1 MKIQVEK
8 LSPVEKKVSIEIDPE
23 RVAKEIDRAY
33 ASLGRRVKL
42 RGFRPGKAP
51 RAVLERNFKDQVEN
65 EVVEHLINESF
76 QEAVKK
82 EDIDAVAPP
91 HVQVAEPGLGAGR
104 AFSYSARVEVK
115 PVIEPKDYRG
125 LEVTRKPA
133 QVAEEAVEAEL
144 TRLRESFAEL
154 VAVEGRADAQ
164 KGDWAVVD
172 YEGTLGGK
180 PFEGGKAEGAV
191 VQVKEGDFFA
201 GELAALEGRKLG
213 EAFELDQVF
222 PPTFQDENLRN
233 KPVHFRVT
241 LKALKEKRFP
251 VVDDAFAKEVGVEGV
266 ETLAALRERIRSD
279 LDKRE
284 KRRAEQELH
293 DGLVKAALSKNDFE
307 VPPAMV
313 ERAIDVMLEST
324 AQRFARQGVDLRQI
338 GIDLARVRADLR
350 EHALLQVKGALLLE
364 AIAEAE
370 KIEVS
375 AEDEKAEIAK
385 RAEEMGVPVAKLQ
398 LKGEA
403 RASLRQRIREDKAVA
418 LLASHANLK

>member
-8 LSPVEKKVSIEIDPE
+8 LSPVEKKVMIEIDPE

-51 RAVLERNFKDQVEN
+51 RAVLERNFKEQVEN
-65 EVVEHLINESF
+65 EVVDRLVNESF
-76 QEAVKK
+76 QEAVR
-82 EDIDAVAPP
+82 EQDIDAVAPP

-104 AFSYSARVEVK
+104 PFSYSARVEVK

-133 QVAEEAVEAEL
+133 EVTDAMVEAEIA
-144 TRLRESFAEL
+144 RLRESFSQL
-154 VAVEGRADAQ
+154 VPVEGRFDAQ
-164 KGDWAVVD
+164 KGDWAVID
-172 YEGTLGGK
+172 YDGTMAGK

-191 VQVKEGDFFA
+191 VQVKDGNFFA

-222 PPTFQDENLRN
+222 PADFHDESLRN
-233 KPVHFRVT
+233 RPVHFQVT
-241 LKALKEKRFP
+241 LKALKEKKVP
-251 VVDDAFAKEVGVEGV
+251 ALDDAFAKEVGIEGI
-266 ETLAALRERIRSD
+266 ETVAALAARIRSD
-279 LDKRE
+279 LEKRE
-284 KRRAEQELH
+284 KRRADQELH
-293 DGLVKAALSKNDFE
+293 DLLVKAALAKNDFE
-307 VPPAMV
+307 VPPVMV
-313 ERAIDVMLEST
+313 ERAIDVMMEAT
-324 AQRFARQGVDLRQI
+324 EKRFARQGVDLRQM
-338 GIDLARVRADLR
+338 GLDMARIRADLR

-370 KIEVS
+370 KIEVTGD
-375 AEDEKAEIAK
+375 DEKAEIAK
-385 RAEEMGVPVAKLQ
+385 RAEEMRVPVAKLQ
-398 LKGEA
+398 VKGEA